1 MRRND
6 EIQAALISWLK
17 SNSTI
22 IAELDAGA
30 TEIREDQWQGDEF
43 TYPNIR
49 VRMIS
54 NSPQSSDCNFSEFSC
69 AFQAFSEDN
78 SSLEADRI
86 AGIINNELHEKAFQ
100 SNNIAFTFQTT
111 DLVPAI
117 RSDRNT
123 WRSEVLVNG
132 IASG

>member
-54 NSPQSSDCNFSEFSC
+54 NTPQSSDCNFSEFSC
-69 AFQAFSEDN
+69 AFQAFSEDS

-100 SNNIAFTFQTT
+100 SNNIAFTFQVT

-123 WRSEVLVNG
+123 WRSEVIVNG